1 MTIVM
6 GLTRAFV
13 VVEEHLEE
21 HMAEKMPQNGRCSFN
36 CVASAKTPRLVSSSK
51 ELEKNLKNEFIICKV
66 FAFDLSGLFV
76 QVNCFIDLMT

>member
-51 ELEKNLKNEFIICKV
+51 ELEKN
-66 FAFDLSGLFV
+66 
-76 QVNCFIDLMT
+76 